1 MGRLFQFTRTPFGMK
16 NAGQTFVRAME
27 IILRPLREFTDSYAD
42 DSAVFSE
49 EWYNHLAH
57 LETFLNTM
65 RKEGLTLNLKKC
77 RFAQHTVKFCGEV
90 IGSGIRRPHF
100 EKVEAL
106 KQITVPQTKKQLRG
120 ILGLFSYF
128 RKYLPAFSEK
138 SRSLTDLTGKRVP
151 QNLASV
157 WTEKHT
163 EVLESLKID
172 LIQACN
178 LPLHIVRFDR
188 PFHVSVDASAYAV
201 AGLIEQRDDDGD
213 KYPLAFFS
221 TKLTDSQKNWSTI
234 EREAFAVLVAIN
246 KYRNWFFGNKIILYS
261 DHNPLTFLTASAPK
275 SSKLMR
281 WSLALAEFDIE
292 FRFRAGKHNV
302 PADTLSRL

>member
-1 MGRLFQFTRTPFGMK
+1 M
-16 NAGQTFVRAME
+16 
-27 IILRPLREFTDSYAD
+27 
-42 DSAVFSE
+42 
-49 EWYNHLAH
+49 
-57 LETFLNTM
+57 
-65 RKEGLTLNLKKC
+65 
-77 RFAQHTVKFCGEV
+77 
-90 IGSGIRRPHF
+90 
-100 EKVEAL
+100 
-106 KQITVPQTKKQLRG
+106 RG

-138 SRSLTDLTGKRVP
+138 SRSLTGKRVP

-157 WTEKHT
+157 LTEKHT

-178 LPLHIVRFDR
+178 LPLRIVRFDR

-201 AGLIEQRDDDGD
+201 AGLIEQCDDDGD
-213 KYPLAFFS
+213 KYPLAVFS

-261 DHNPLTFLTASAPK
+261 DHNPLTFLTALAPK

-292 FRFRAGKHNV
+292 FRFRPRKHNV

>member
-1 MGRLFQFTRTPFGMK
+1 L
-16 NAGQTFVRAME
+16 
-27 IILRPLREFTDSYAD
+27 
-42 DSAVFSE
+42 
-49 EWYNHLAH
+49 
-57 LETFLNTM
+57 
-65 RKEGLTLNLKKC
+65 
-77 RFAQHTVKFCGEV
+77 
-90 IGSGIRRPHF
+90 
-100 EKVEAL
+100 
-106 KQITVPQTKKQLRG
+106 TKKQQQELFDR
-120 ILGLFSYF
+120 LDKYADCFSDVPGLTT
-128 RKYLPAFSEK
+128 RVEH
-138 SRSLTDLTGKRVP
+138 TVDLTGKRVP

-201 AGLIEQRDDDGD
+201 AGLIEQCDDDGD

-292 FRFRAGKHNV
+292 FRFRPGKHNV